1 MLVRR
6 GGMGLS
12 LAFAAKGLVAGA
24 GMLRTQAEGL
34 ACNVR
39 IGNTTQRAYV
49 VTAAIFEGATD
60 AL

>member
-1 MLVRR
+1 
-6 GGMGLS
+6 MGLS